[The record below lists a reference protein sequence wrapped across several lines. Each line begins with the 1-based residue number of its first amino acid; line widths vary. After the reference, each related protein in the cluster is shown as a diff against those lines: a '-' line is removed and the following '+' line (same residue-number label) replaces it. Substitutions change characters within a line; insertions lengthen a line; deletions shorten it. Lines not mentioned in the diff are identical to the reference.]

1 MGEGGGV
8 VIGRRRVRPAVAAL
22 ASLVVA
28 ACVPVVVSAQDPVPV
43 PVPRPDTVRVP
54 VPVPDSVRAPVPRDT
69 VGDVPA
75 TVPTTPAVVSPPPAP
90 STTPWKWERSLE
102 VAGNYLYG
110 NNEQALFSTRTSVA
124 RSNDRWE
131 TRFDG
136 RFLVGASNRAGDRVM
151 DRRSWL
157 VGVNVD
163 RRPDDVWSQFFLAS
177 AERSFELRVDKR
189 VTAGAGVK
197 YVIDCDTVYR
207 LDLSV
212 AVLGEAN
219 ALPQPVAGQPGPA
232 PIVRSELARLSG
244 RLRYRNQFTD
254 RLNFDMVTWY
264 RPELAA
270 LDRFLASGTVGVQ
283 YQVNRIAGLRFSVQH
298 DYDSL
303 ARSRGARSNQNGQVL
318 VGVNTRF

>member
-1 MGEGGGV
+1 MARRWV
-8 VIGRRRVRPAVAAL
+8 VAMAAVLSA
-22 ASLVVA
+22 ASLARPVA
-28 ACVPVVVSAQDPVPV
+28 VRAQ
-43 PVPRPDTVRVP
+43 
-54 VPVPDSVRAPVPRDT
+54 VPVPDSVVVPRPSSAPVADSARGA
-69 VGDVPA
+69 VGSDSARVGAAAAPVA
-75 TVPTTPAVVSPPPAP
+75 GAASAVVASVAEAGAPAP
-90 STTPWKWERSLE
+90 GVWAWERSLE

-110 NNEQALFSTRTSVA
+110 NNEQAVFSTRTSVA
-124 RSNDRWE
+124 RRNARWE
-131 TRFDG
+131 MRLDG

-157 VGVNVD
+157 VGANVD
-163 RRPDDVWSQFFLAS
+163 YRPNDLWSEFFLAS
-177 AERSFELRVDKR
+177 AERSFELRVDRR

-197 YVIDCDTVYR
+197 YVIDCDTIYR
-207 LDLSV
+207 LDMSV
-212 AVLGEAN
+212 ALLGEAN
-219 ALPQPVAGQPGPA
+219 ALPQPVAGQTGAA
-232 PIVRSELARLSG
+232 PIVRNELARLSG

>member
-1 MGEGGGV
+1 V
-8 VIGRRRVRPAVAAL
+8 
-22 ASLVVA
+22 
-28 ACVPVVVSAQDPVPV
+28 VPVVVAAAVVLPAAVRPAHAQRPATAPDSAV
-43 PVPRPDTVRVP
+43 VPRRQT
-54 VPVPDSVRAPVPRDT
+54 APVSDSARTSAVADT
-69 VGDVPA
+69 ARPVVAPTVAVAGASPA
-75 TVPTTPAVVSPPPAP
+75 AGGVAEAGAPAP
-90 STTPWKWERSLE
+90 GTWAWERSLE
-102 VAGNYLYG
+102 LAGNYLYG
-110 NNEQALFSTRTSVA
+110 NNEQAVFSTRGSVA
-124 RSNDRWE
+124 RRNARWE
-131 TRFDG
+131 MRLDG

-157 VGVNVD
+157 IGANVD
-163 RRPDDVWSQFFLAS
+163 YRPNDLWSEFFLAS
-177 AERSFELRVDKR
+177 AERSFELRVDHR

-197 YVIDCDTVYR
+197 YVIDCDTIYR
-207 LDLSV
+207 LDMSV
-212 AVLGEAN
+212 ALLGEAN
-219 ALPQPVAGQPGPA
+219 ALPQPVAGQPGAA
-232 PIVRSELARLSG
+232 PIVRNELARLSG

-254 RLNFDMVTWY
+254 RLNFDVVTWY